1 MARELTARCRR
12 PRGRGGAISRESNRS
27 AIPWRSASLPNRSP
41 EATSISSSKPS
52 TSAISATARTR
63 TSHTKAPAGMTERL
77 AAAAAGLGKR
87 VWQVAWDVMGVMGVM
102 DVMGLEV
109 SCIGKNC
116 NNRLRRTLSTIY
128 VHIAC
133 QWHAETKKDFSRRPR
148 AFPRASKSLH
158 EPPRASTS
166 LQDPAG
172 IPD

>member
-12 PRGRGGAISRESNRS
+12 PRGRGGAIRRESSRS

-102 DVMGLEV
+102 GLEV

-148 AFPRASKSLH
+148 ASPRAS
-158 EPPRASTS
+158 PRATTS